1 MLDGGLCRI
10 EDDERSPPRDG
21 EVCMPGRIR
30 RLGWPVTALALGL
43 AEPAHASCWSEADMD
58 AAKVRDLQSRLMVA
72 TLRCNAAGVDITP
85 AYNRFVVANRA
96 TLQGINGVLMTQFRA
111 GASDGEAQVQYDR
124 YATALAN
131 AYGGDATDRRVCANT
146 ARLAEEAAGAEGSV
160 ARLVTLHSRV
170 GLPPPRPGDACR
182 GRPIADAGRPDL
194 PGPVEAGRRAEP
206 VQPSDADRGLRW
218 LVVDDE

>member
-1 MLDGGLCRI
+1 
-10 EDDERSPPRDG
+10 
-21 EVCMPGRIR
+21 MPGRMG
-30 RLGWPVTALALGL
+30 RLGWSVTALAIGL
-43 AEPAHASCWSEADMD
+43 AAPAQASCWSEADMD

-72 TLRCNAAGVDITP
+72 TLRCNAAGVDVTG
-85 AYNRFVVANRA
+85 AYNNFVVANRE

-111 GASDGEAQVQYDR
+111 GAGDDEAQVQYDR

-160 ARLVTLHSRV
+160 ARLVALHSRV

-182 GRPIADAGRPDL
+182 GRPIVDAGRADL
-194 PGPVEAGRRAEP
+194 PASVEAGRRAEP
-206 VQPSDADRGLRW
+206 VRPSDADRGLRW
-218 LVVDDE
+218 LIVDDE